1 MANFKSVAKS
11 AIDMMQRNM
20 PHILTSMA
28 VTGAITTPIL
38 AVSATPKALMLLQDE
53 EDYLGRRLTK
63 TEVFKTA
70 WKCYIPATSVGL
82 ASIACIIGANSIN
95 TKRNA
100 ALAGLYSLTETAFK
114 EYQAKVIETIGQN
127 KEIKVRDDIAREH
140 LVTNPVSSNGVI
152 ITGNGDIL
160 CYDSTTGRYFRSDI
174 EKIRQVVNEINFRLR
189 SEMWISLNEFFYE
202 LGLKEAGI
210 GDEVGFHIDNGGI
223 EVDYSSQIAENG
235 QPCLVLTYK
244 VYPRHIY

>member
-1 MANFKSVAKS
+1 MTNFKLMAKT
-11 AIDMMQRNM
+11 AVDMAQRNM

-28 VTGAITTPIL
+28 ITGAITTPIL
-38 AVSATPKALMLLQDE
+38 AVSATPKALMLIQDE
-53 EDYLGRRLTK
+53 EEYIGRRLTK
-63 TEVFKTA
+63 TETFKIA
-70 WKCYIPATSVGL
+70 WKCYIPAASVGL
-82 ASIACIIGANSIN
+82 ASIGCIIGANSIN

-114 EYQAKVIETIGQN
+114 EYQAKVVETIGQN
-127 KEIKVRDDIAREH
+127 KEMKVRDEVARDH
-140 LVTNPVSSNGVI
+140 LAANPTSGNSVI

-174 EKIRQVVNEINFRLR
+174 EKIRQVVNELNFRLR

-202 LGLKEAGI
+202 LGLKETGI
-210 GDEVGFHIDNGGI
+210 GDDVGFHVDNNGI
-223 EVDYSSQIAENG
+223 EINYSSQLADNG

-244 VYPRHIY
+244 VYPRHNY